1 MLLLDPAP
9 RAQVAPEDGDP
20 ELLHHAGPEDVDR
33 DSVERLWLHEAPEA
47 AGSAAPAVDRRSAGI
62 GLRVFWIQDPS
73 QGAPRNRGGAIGARR
88 CRALASVKEQWNLT
102 LRAWRESAPFWE
114 KHAAVIRAMFEPLSS
129 SLIEAAGVG
138 PDDLALD
145 VASGVGEPA
154 LQIAATRKPA
164 LVVCTDAVREMVIAA
179 KRVAARSGASNLGFA
194 QCAAEAL
201 PFRSGRFAAVV
212 CRLGAMF
219 FTAPVAS
226 LREMVQV
233 LARHVVLPAP
243 TPDGPGAFRYAQP
256 GKLAGL
262 LAEAGAQG
270 IQERAIDFQIEAPVR
285 LEDFWPLRFE
295 MSDTLRP
302 LPAQLSPERLR
313 AAKAELEEAIRPY
326 FPQGRMRF
334 PARAILV
341 SGRR

>member
-1 MLLLDPAP
+1 M
-9 RAQVAPEDGDP
+9 
-20 ELLHHAGPEDVDR
+20 
-33 DSVERLWLHEAPEA
+33 
-47 AGSAAPAVDRRSAGI
+47 
-62 GLRVFWIQDPS
+62 
-73 QGAPRNRGGAIGARR
+73 
-88 CRALASVKEQWNLT
+88 ASVKEQWNLT

-201 PFRSGRFAAVV
+201 PFRSGRFDAVV

-226 LREMVQV
+226 LREMLRVLAPGGRIALAVWHGSESNPFFGTTVQV

>member
-1 MLLLDPAP
+1 
-9 RAQVAPEDGDP
+9 
-20 ELLHHAGPEDVDR
+20 
-33 DSVERLWLHEAPEA
+33 
-47 AGSAAPAVDRRSAGI
+47 
-62 GLRVFWIQDPS
+62 
-73 QGAPRNRGGAIGARR
+73 
-88 CRALASVKEQWNLT
+88 LASVKEQWNLT

-114 KHAAVIRAMFEPLSS
+114 RHAAVIRAMFEPLSS

-201 PFRSGRFAAVV
+201 PFRSGRFDAVV

-226 LREMVQV
+226 LREMLRV
-233 LARHVVLPAP
+233 LAPGGRIALAVWLFARRTGRDVLWLLDRVAVAAP
-243 TPDGPGAFRYAQP
+243 V
-256 GKLAGL
+256 
-262 LAEAGAQG
+262 AGACIRIG
-270 IQERAIDFQIEAPVR
+270 NFFNTPV
-285 LEDFWPLRFE
+285 E
-295 MSDTLRP
+295 
-302 LPAQLSPERLR
+302 QSPT
-313 AAKAELEEAIRPY
+313 
-326 FPQGRMRF
+326 
-334 PARAILV
+334 
-341 SGRR
+341 